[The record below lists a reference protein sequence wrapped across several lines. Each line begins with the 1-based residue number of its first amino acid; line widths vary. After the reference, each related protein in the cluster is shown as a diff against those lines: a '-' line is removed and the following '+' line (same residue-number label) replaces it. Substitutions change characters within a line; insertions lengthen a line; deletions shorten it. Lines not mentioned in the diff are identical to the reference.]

1 MANRSVKPTRL
12 RRSAYFRSLAPKKTN
27 LFSPCLFK
35 RHSVSQVLFSAG
47 FVVFLGFACWRCVLQ
62 ALRCLGG
69 AALFHS
75 SRPSPNSCY
84 PFWLLALTFR
94 SSRPAYGG
102 RLTSPVSLRKTR
114 FIQPHVLFTG
124 IYLLKRLF
132 VGFWVSRRALP
143 LGAAPVFSF
152 FASIV
157 PPRWHNVFSQFAPVV
172 NSAVSVLASGS
183 NFAVKPTRILRSA
196 YLARYT
202 STIERKIYGR
212 YGRAEA

>member
-1 MANRSVKPTRL
+1 MQAAIYSSASHVSKVFQAFLASSACQPIATL
-12 RRSAYFRSLAPKKTN
+12 RFVFRSFSFLSKFSPNPSINRTLARRLSQALVPLKTN

-102 RLTSPVSLRKTR
+102 RLTSS
-114 FIQPHVLFTG
+114 
-124 IYLLKRLF
+124 
-132 VGFWVSRRALP
+132 S
-143 LGAAPVFSF
+143 
-152 FASIV
+152 
-157 PPRWHNVFSQFAPVV
+157 
-172 NSAVSVLASGS
+172 
-183 NFAVKPTRILRSA
+183 
-196 YLARYT
+196 
-202 STIERKIYGR
+202 
-212 YGRAEA
+212 